1 MTAEK
6 KYQQALF
13 IKFIV
18 KLRMDLEGSSIQLK
32 NLHEDQLLSFAII
45 VLPLIAIVI
54 LLGCFCFFSC
64 LCARSRGLGGSAD
77 AELGTG
83 TSTNRRNRGFLDDNS
98 GVGWGGHSSGK
109 EPFTPG
115 QGAAGTRPTRAQIR
129 PAFQMGEDGEKEEGV
144 EKTTGEKRTVEEDV
158 VEVVTVE
165 EVIVEEM
172 IVAEGVHR
180 WRLGQPFLTPAVT
193 ISRCDNFDHSDPK
206 MSESPAQCHHPVLL

>member
-109 EPFTPG
+109 ELFTPG

-129 PAFQMGEDGEKEEGV
+129 PAFQMGEDGEKEEDV
-144 EKTTGEKRTVEEDV
+144 ENATGEKRTAEED
-158 VEVVTVE
+158 VVTVE
-165 EVIVEEM
+165 EV

>member
-109 EPFTPG
+109 ELFTPG

-129 PAFQMGEDGEKEEGV
+129 PAFQMGEDGEKEEDV
-144 EKTTGEKRTVEEDV
+144 ENATGEKRTAEED
-158 VEVVTVE
+158 VVTVE
-165 EVIVEEM
+165 EVIVEELL
-172 IVAEGVHR
+172 VEEGVHR

>member
-64 LCARSRGLGGSAD
+64 LCARARGSGGSAD
-77 AELGTG
+77 GELGTG
-83 TSTNRRNRGFLDDNS
+83 TSTNRRNRGFVDDNS

-109 EPFTPG
+109 ELFTPG

-129 PAFQMGEDGEKEEGV
+129 PAFQMGEDGEKEEDV
-144 EKTTGEKRTVEEDV
+144 EKATVEKRTVEEDV
-158 VEVVTVE
+158 VTVE
-165 EVIVEEM
+165 EVIVE
-172 IVAEGVHR
+172 EGVHR

-193 ISRCDNFDHSDPK
+193 ISRCDDFDRSDPK
-206 MSESPAQCHHPVLL
+206 MSESPAQCHHPVLIR

>member
-1 MTAEK
+1 MTEK
-6 KYQQALF
+6 KYRQALF

-18 KLRMDLEGSSIQLK
+18 EFRMDIEESSINLK
-32 NLHEDQLLSFAII
+32 NLLGDQLLSFAII

-64 LCARSRGLGGSAD
+64 LCARARGSGGSAD

-83 TSTNRRNRGFLDDNS
+83 TSTKRRNRGFVDDNS

-109 EPFTPG
+109 ELFTPG

-129 PAFQMGEDGEKEEGV
+129 PAFQMGEDGEKEEDV

-158 VEVVTVE
+158 VVVTVE
-165 EVIVEEM
+165 EGLVEEVE
-172 IVAEGVHR
+172 IRTALPNTCR
-180 WRLGQPFLTPAVT
+180 
-193 ISRCDNFDHSDPK
+193 
-206 MSESPAQCHHPVLL
+206 HHLSL

>member
-1 MTAEK
+1 MTEK

-18 KLRMDLEGSSIQLK
+18 GFRMDIEESSIQLK
-32 NLHEDQLLSFAII
+32 SLREDQLLSFAII

-64 LCARSRGLGGSAD
+64 LCARARGSGGFAD

-83 TSTNRRNRGFLDDNS
+83 TSTNRRNRGFVDDNS

-109 EPFTPG
+109 ELFTPG
-115 QGAAGTRPTRAQIR
+115 QEAAGTRPTRAQIR
-129 PAFQMGEDGEKEEGV
+129 PAFQMGEDGEKEEDV

-165 EVIVEEM
+165 EVIVEEV

-193 ISRCDNFDHSDPK
+193 ISRCDDFDRSDPK

>member
-1 MTAEK
+1 MTEK

-18 KLRMDLEGSSIQLK
+18 EFRMDIEESSIQLK
-32 NLHEDQLLSFAII
+32 NLREDQLLSFAII
-45 VLPLIAIVI
+45 VLPLIALLI

-64 LCARSRGLGGSAD
+64 LCARARGSGGSAD

-83 TSTNRRNRGFLDDNS
+83 SSTKRRNRGFVDDNS

-109 EPFTPG
+109 EVFTPG
-115 QGAAGTRPTRAQIR
+115 QEAAGTRAQIR
-129 PAFQMGEDGEKEEGV
+129 PAFQMGEDGEKEEDV
-144 EKTTGEKRTVEEDV
+144 EKTTGEKRTVEEEV
-158 VEVVTVE
+158 VEVV
-165 EVIVEEM
+165 

-193 ISRCDNFDHSDPK
+193 ISRCDNFSHSDPK
-206 MSESPAQCHHPVLL
+206 MSENPAQCHPVLL